1 MMYHSRQLMCS
12 CLCHDT
18 IFGRWKKKKNPING
32 MVNFILWPRWNSA
45 IIPNDWSFCYQII
58 QRFFGIANM
67 NTISLWFCDKERPF
81 RVHQV
86 RRNVFT
92 ILQMNN
98 DEYHEYLCSKMRLIT
113 LNDSSNEWL
122 QYLHYAWILHYA
134 LLKIV
139 EQGES
144 RGILQGCSITRNQ
157 FSFPTWKICSLCKFS
172 ISSIEGCIRKSMIE
186 I

>member
-1 MMYHSRQLMCS
+1 MSISLDNRLRYSNQRYDVSFQTTYVFVSLS
-12 CLCHDT
+12 WYDIRSL
-18 IFGRWKKKKNPING
+18 KKKKNPING

-122 QYLHYAWILHYA
+122 QYLHYGWCTSENCRARRIERHITRLLHYKKSV
-134 LLKIV
+134 LISNL
-139 EQGES
+139 ED
-144 RGILQGCSITRNQ
+144 L
-157 FSFPTWKICSLCKFS
+157 FSL
-172 ISSIEGCIRKSMIE
+172 
-186 I
+186 